1 MIHAHFVFW
10 LETFFLNALRSL
22 QEFAGFVSPRMQILA
37 TSLAH
42 KHNSVIF
49 LL

>member
-1 MIHAHFVFW
+1 MIRHQFVFW
-10 LETFFLNALRSL
+10 LETFFFNVLRSL
-22 QEFAGFVSPRMQILA
+22 QEFAGFISLRMQILA